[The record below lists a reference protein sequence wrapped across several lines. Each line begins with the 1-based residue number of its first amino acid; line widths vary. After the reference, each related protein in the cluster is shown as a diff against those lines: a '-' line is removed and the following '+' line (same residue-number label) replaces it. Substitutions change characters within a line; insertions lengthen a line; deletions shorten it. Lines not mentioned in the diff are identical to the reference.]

1 MKQYLIKKKMTNRR
15 GEIQHVL
22 LTDGSSQIWE
32 LTDKKK
38 AEEIVDVMNAN
49 TDSGCEYEL
58 ITTGH
63 S

>member
-1 MKQYLIKKKMTNRR
+1 MKQYLIKKKMKNQST
-15 GEIQHVL
+15 GKVQHVL

-32 LTDKKK
+32 LTDKEN
-38 AEEIVDVMNAN
+38 AEEIVRVLNAN

-63 S
+63 